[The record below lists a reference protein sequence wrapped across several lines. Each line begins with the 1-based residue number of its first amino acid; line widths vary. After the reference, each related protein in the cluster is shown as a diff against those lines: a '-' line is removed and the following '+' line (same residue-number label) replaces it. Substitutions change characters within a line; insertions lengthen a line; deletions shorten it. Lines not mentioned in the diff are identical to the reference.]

1 MISVTTPLRG
11 RLGNHLFQ
19 IGAICSYAKAHNYR
33 ALFSWE
39 SSGNEARNK
48 SLLLQNIEFVRNE
61 ELEKFSR
68 LEHNFFN
75 FKELPTLINSTY
87 ISGKYCF
94 FQDLNYL
101 NRDLMLELF
110 LIPSLKNEV
119 RLKYP
124 DIENRTSV
132 HIRRGDYIRREKIGS
147 NQFVIP
153 GVKYYKNALKICQ
166 SDKVIIFSDDVEW
179 CRRKFKCE
187 NVIFSKDNEDLSL
200 TAMTMCRNNI
210 LSASTF
216 GWWGA
221 YLNIHKDKK
230 VVAPK
235 TWFKTDS
242 VEVTNKLTTIESSL
256 IPESWIRIESHQN
269 LSPRIGLRL
278 KKLRRSLFKR

>member
-1 MISVTTPLRG
+1 
-11 RLGNHLFQ
+11 
-19 IGAICSYAKAHNYR
+19 
-33 ALFSWE
+33 
-39 SSGNEARNK
+39 
-48 SLLLQNIEFVRNE
+48 
-61 ELEKFSR
+61 
-68 LEHNFFN
+68 
-75 FKELPTLINSTY
+75 
-87 ISGKYCF
+87 
-94 FQDLNYL
+94 
-101 NRDLMLELF
+101 MLELF